1 MGYKNINGGLGI
13 VTAIITAQLIL
24 IAHASTSTMNLK

>member
-24 IAHASTSTMNLK
+24 RAHAITSTINLK